1 VFIFLKLFF
10 KLPAKFLLWLSGK
23 DQIVTKGNRRL
34 DPGFQLLLHYMGDDQ
49 ADFSLPASKIRE
61 EIAKQTKTFSSFA
74 PPFPKSI
81 NFQDHEINR
90 NGNVICI
97 REYVPK
103 DIQESA
109 SSLVYFHGGGWALL
123 DIESHHRFTAFLA
136 KELNAKVFSV
146 DYSLAPEK
154 PYPQGLYDC
163 EAAFNWVRENHKG
176 LAVNPEKISVGGDSA
191 GGNLAAALCLKCNQE
206 EKYLPR
212 AQLLLYPATALD
224 FLHPSIEELSEGFM
238 LTKEAMLWFR
248 DQYLSDQS
256 LVYEP
261 LVSPLLAESLSGL
274 PPAVIVTAGFD
285 PLRDEGDRYAES
297 LIKSGV
303 ETHHLTFDGYIHG
316 FANMELISGVDDAL
330 KLICDDFKKVF

>member
-1 VFIFLKLFF
+1 MFIFLKLFF
-10 KLPAKFLLWLSGK
+10 KLPGSFLLWLSGK
-23 DQIVTKGNRRL
+23 DQMTNGHRRL
-34 DPGFQLLLHYMGDDQ
+34 DPGFQLLLHYMGDEG

-61 EIAKQTKTFSSFA
+61 QTAEQTKTFSAFD
-74 PPFPKSI
+74 PPFSKDVS
-81 NFQDHEINR
+81 FKDHEINR
-90 NGNVICI
+90 SGNLIRI

-103 DIQESA
+103 GIKENA
-109 SSLVYFHGGGWALL
+109 ASLVYFHGGGWALL
-123 DIESHHRFTAFLA
+123 DIESHHRFTGFLA

-154 PYPQGLYDC
+154 TYPQGLYDC

-176 LAVNPEKISVGGDSA
+176 LAVNHEKISVGGDSA

-248 DQYLSDQS
+248 DQYLSDQES
-256 LVYEP
+256 IKEP
-261 LVSPLLAESLSGL
+261 LVSPLFAESLSGL
-274 PPAVIVTAGFD
+274 PSAVVVTAGFD

-297 LIKSGV
+297 LINSGV

-330 KLICDDFKKVF
+330 KLICYDFKKVF